1 MDNYLNFGSIPPRY
15 SRTRWR
21 AMFTLLLTAGRFH
34 LRYAQVQ
41 AQEEEKMSV
50 LLVPICVVGVTT
62 VRLC

>member
-1 MDNYLNFGSIPPRY
+1 MEGDVYASAY
-15 SRTRWR
+15 SR
-21 AMFTLLLTAGRFH
+21 AFH